1 LIFANFFIKSLGEK
15 MSEQSRPFDIL
26 NGALNKNV
34 LIRLKGGSELRG
46 IMTAYDV
53 HMNLVLQD
61 AEQLEN
67 GESKRKLGTMLVRG
81 DSVIF
86 LSPAEEI

>member
-1 LIFANFFIKSLGEK
+1 

-26 NGALNKNV
+26 NGALNKRV